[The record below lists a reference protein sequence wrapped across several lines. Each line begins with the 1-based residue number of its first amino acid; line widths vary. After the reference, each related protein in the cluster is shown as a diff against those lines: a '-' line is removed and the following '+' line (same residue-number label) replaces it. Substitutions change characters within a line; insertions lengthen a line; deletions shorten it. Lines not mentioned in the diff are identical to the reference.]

1 MTIIH
6 PRVIT
11 PKVAGGGA
19 DKKPC
24 HEQHRREIDM
34 KNPWQKLK
42 EEWGATAVEYGL
54 MVAGIAIVIASAVFL
69 FGGRLRG
76 VFQRLAG
83 LF

>member
-1 MTIIH
+1 
-6 PRVIT
+6 
-11 PKVAGGGA
+11 KAAGGG
-19 DKKPC
+19 DPRKKPC
-24 HEQHRREIDM
+24 HERHRKESEL
-34 KNPWQKLK
+34 KNSWQRLK

-54 MVAGIAIVIASAVFL
+54 LVAGIAIVIATAVFL